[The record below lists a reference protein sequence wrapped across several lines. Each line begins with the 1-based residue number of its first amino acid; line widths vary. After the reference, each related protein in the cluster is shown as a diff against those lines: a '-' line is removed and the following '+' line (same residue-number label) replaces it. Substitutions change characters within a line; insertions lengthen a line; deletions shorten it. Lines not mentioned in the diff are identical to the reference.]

1 MSELLQ
7 GLPTFSVAH
16 LVAARRL
23 QLPMQLPAAG
33 MLHLH
38 LQLHLAGW
46 SACLRGLQRC
56 RQPEQLLLLAAL
68 VVSLAQSRQ
77 QHQQARLLLSVQPQ
91 AVEQALAELA
101 HLVSGK
107 GSGWGEGVREVAM
120 RALLQ
125 RQEALALALQHQVR
139 LPLQQQRW
147 TSACRERSRCS
158 VTATARRRCRSRRA
172 ASSSTSRSALARRR

>member
-46 SACLRGLQRC
+46 SACLRGLQQC
-56 RQPEQLLLLAAL
+56 QQPEQLLLAAL

-77 QHQQARLLLSVQPQ
+77 QHQQARLLLVQPQ
-91 AVEQALAELA
+91 AVKQALAELA
-101 HLVSGK
+101 HLVSG
-107 GSGWGEGVREVAM
+107 
-120 RALLQ
+120 
-125 RQEALALALQHQVR
+125 
-139 LPLQQQRW
+139 
-147 TSACRERSRCS
+147 
-158 VTATARRRCRSRRA
+158 
-172 ASSSTSRSALARRR
+172 